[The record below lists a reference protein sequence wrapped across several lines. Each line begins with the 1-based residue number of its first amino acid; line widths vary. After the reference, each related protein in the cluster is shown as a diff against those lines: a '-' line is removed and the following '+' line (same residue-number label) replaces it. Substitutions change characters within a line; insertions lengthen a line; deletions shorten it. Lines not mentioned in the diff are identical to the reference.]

1 MKAGLAI
8 YTGFTLLFCIFGA
21 GLSKG
26 ETTIDVMFQ
35 SAVEQV
41 GHVSQK
47 ESIKAFEE
55 IISKDKNYAPAY
67 NALANLYLQANTVN
81 DRQRAAQMILKA
93 IMIDPNNA
101 EYRLTRGKIWWH
113 QGFRFRALDQFKK
126 VMKKHPE
133 STDVLNSLG
142 MFLVYDFLS
151 QKDRRAPLKEM
162 DMGSRVRHYGIR
174 AMKPRIKDF
183 KIFAEEAKQ
192 EATQVLRKSIQ
203 LDGTNQ
209 QPYYLLGILYFE
221 DENWYAFQT
230 LMQDLYAQYPDDKN
244 ALLFCGLAAY
254 QIGEFNDSHEYYQRA
269 LDLMSAE
276 EHELLESID
285 LLVPQEDHASRDTTQ
300 TIDALLE
307 REMFWKRQ
315 DPLYLS
321 DFNERK
327 MEHFGRIAYSNLRFR
342 RFSDDVE
349 GWQTDMGKTYIKF
362 GRYRLRVTTHKGTW
376 DSEEVPDAALVR
388 RRSSHILATMMEFW
402 YYENFQ
408 IKFCGTTDD
417 IWYFCGGSW
426 YGVSQRLPIGAS
438 VFREYNFGA
447 KLPLF
452 ASIGDKYP
460 KEKRQVFVPLPRT
473 LQEASRHIFKKIEQR
488 FVDPYLY
495 RKYSLPYQIAAF
507 EERDSVRVELSY
519 MIPKDRLAENYETG
533 KVSFWD
539 GVFFFN
545 EQWND
550 MYNDRESRT
559 FTLPPQKPAQNAAA
573 RHRNDHL
580 LVSRQV
586 SVPQGRYHFSVE
598 FMDQTSGLIGVA
610 RDEKQYVHDDE
621 TFHLSDLLVGS
632 DIQAKKAL
640 PESHD
645 DLHII
650 PNPVRTFSPSEPV
663 FIYLELY
670 DLQRDAFGSTQYE
683 ISYTI
688 GKPEVDTLSPTLF
701 ASQDLIETMGKTEID
716 LQSGQADQITAE
728 DLQAGLSEDSEEGSS
743 AFPDSDIWGETK
755 VYTSGGQVHH
765 IAAEDLKIKRSKG
778 GDLTRT
784 VTANYEGNR
793 EDDFTYL
800 QIDVN
805 QVPTGIYQLTVLAK
819 DKRTDQT
826 ARKHVYFRIVE

>member
-1 MKAGLAI
+1 MKAGLVI
-8 YTGFTLLFCIFGA
+8 YTGFTLLFCIFSTNLA
-21 GLSKG
+21 KG

-55 IISKDKNYAPAY
+55 IIFKDKNYAPAY

-162 DMGSRVRHYGIR
+162 DMGSRVRHYGLM
-174 AMKPRIKDF
+174 AMHRIKDF

-244 ALLFCGLAAY
+244 VLLFCGLAAY
-254 QIGEFNDSHEYYQRA
+254 QIGEFNDSHDYYQRA

-300 TIDALLE
+300 TIGALLE

-362 GRYRLRVTTHKGTW
+362 GRYRRRVTTNKGTW
-376 DSEEVPDAALVR
+376 DSEEVLN
-388 RRSSHILATMMEFW
+388 ATMMEFW

-417 IWYFCGGSW
+417 IWNFCGGSW
-426 YGVSQRLPIGAS
+426 YGVSDRLPIGES

-447 KLPLF
+447 KLPLL
-452 ASIGDKYP
+452 ATIRDKYP
-460 KEKRQVFVPLPRT
+460 KEKRRVFAPLPRT
-473 LQEASRHIFKKIEQR
+473 LQEASHHILKKIEQR
-488 FVDPYLY
+488 FVDPYLN
-495 RKYSLPYQIAAF
+495 RKYSLPYQVAAF

-519 MIPKDRLAENYETG
+519 MIPKDRLTENYETG
-533 KVSFWD
+533 KVNFWD
-539 GVFFFN
+539 GVFFFD
-545 EQWND
+545 QHWND
-550 MYNDRESRT
+550 MYSDRQSRT
-559 FTLPPQKPAQNAAA
+559 FTLPPQKPASNAAA

-580 LVSRQV
+580 LVSRTL

-598 FMDQTSGLIGVA
+598 FMDETSGLIGVA
-610 RDEKQYVHDDE
+610 RDEKQYVYDDE

-632 DIQAKKAL
+632 DIQAKEAL
-640 PESHD
+640 PESRD
-645 DLHII
+645 DLHITS
-650 PNPVRTFSPSEPV
+650 NPVRTFSQSESV

-670 DLQRDAFGSTQYE
+670 DLKRDDFGSTQYE

-716 LQSGQADQITAE
+716 LQSEQADQIAAE
-728 DLQAGLSEDSEEGSS
+728 ELQTGQSQDGDVLDSV
-743 AFPDSDIWGETK
+743 FPDGDIWGETK
-755 VYTSGGQVHH
+755 VHTSGGQVHH
-765 IAAEDLKIKRSKG
+765 IAAEGLKIERSKE

-793 EDDFTYL
+793 ADDFTYL

-805 QVPTGIYQLTVLAK
+805 QVPEGVYQLTVLAR
-819 DKRTDQT
+819 DKQTEQTD
-826 ARKHVYFRIVE
+826 RKYVYFRIVDK

>member
-8 YTGFTLLFCIFGA
+8 YTGFILLICIFGA
-21 GLSKG
+21 GLVRG
-26 ETTIDVMFQ
+26 ETTIDALFQ
-35 SAVEQV
+35 SAVKQV
-41 GHVSQK
+41 GHVSRA
-47 ESIKAFEE
+47 ESIVAFEE

-81 DRQRAAQMILKA
+81 DRKRAAQMILKA

-101 EYRLTRGKIWWH
+101 EYRLTRGKIWWA
-113 QGFRFRALDQFKK
+113 QSFRFRALNEFKN
-126 VMKKHPE
+126 VMKKHPKN
-133 STDVLNSLG
+133 TDVLNSLG

-151 QKDRRAPLKEM
+151 QKDRRAPFKEM
-162 DMGSRVRHYGIR
+162 EMGSRVPHYKTM
-174 AMKPRIKDF
+174 AMRPRIKDF

-192 EATQVLRKSIQ
+192 EAVQVLRKSIE

-209 QPYYLLGILYFE
+209 QPYYFLGILYFE
-221 DENWYAFQT
+221 DEDWNAFQT
-230 LMQDLYAQYPDDKN
+230 LMQGLYAQYPDDKN
-244 ALLFCGLAAY
+244 ALLFCGFAAY
-254 QIGEFNDSHEYYQRA
+254 QIGEFDESYEYYQRA
-269 LDLMSAE
+269 LDLMSVE
-276 EHELLESID
+276 ERELLESID
-285 LLVPQEDHASRDTTQ
+285 LLVSEEEHASRDTTQ

-307 REMFWKRQ
+307 REIFWKRQ

-362 GRYRLRVTTHKGTW
+362 GRYRRRVTTNKGTW
-376 DSEEVPDAALVR
+376 DSEEVLD
-388 RRSSHILATMMEFW
+388 ATMMEFW

-408 IKFCGTTDD
+408 FNFCGTTDD
-417 IWYFCGGSW
+417 IWNFCGGSW
-426 YGVSQRLPIGAS
+426 YGVSQRLSIGAS
-438 VFREYNFGA
+438 VFREYDFGA
-447 KLPLF
+447 KLPHL
-452 ASIGDKYP
+452 AMVAEKYP
-460 KEKRQVFVPLPRT
+460 KDAMRQAFAPLRRT
-473 LQEASRHIFKKIEQR
+473 LQEASHHIFRKTAQR
-488 FVDPYLY
+488 FVDPYLN
-495 RKYSLPYQIAAF
+495 RKYTLPHQIAAF

-519 MIPKDRLAENYETG
+519 MIPKDRLTENYETG

-539 GVFFFN
+539 GVFFFDQ
-545 EQWND
+545 QWND
-550 MYNDRESRT
+550 MYNDRESKT

-573 RHRNDHL
+573 QHRNDHL
-580 LVSRQV
+580 LVSRTL

-598 FMDQTSGLIGVA
+598 FMDQTSGLIGIA
-610 RDEKQYVHDDE
+610 RDEKQYVYDDE
-621 TFHLSDLLVGS
+621 TFHLSDLLVGN
-632 DIQAKKAL
+632 DIQTKKAL
-640 PESHD
+640 PESRG
-645 DLHII
+645 DLLIT
-650 PNPVRTFSPSEPV
+650 PNPVRTFSQSEPV

-670 DLQRDAFGSTQYE
+670 DLQRDDFGNTQYE

-716 LQSGQADQITAE
+716 LRSEQADQIAAE
-728 DLQAGLSEDSEEGSS
+728 NLQTGQSQDDDVLDSV
-743 AFPDSDIWGETK
+743 FPDSDIWGETR

-765 IAAEDLKIKRSKG
+765 IAAEDLKVKRSKD

-805 QVPTGIYQLTVLAK
+805 QVPEGIYQLTVLAK
-819 DKRTDQT
+819 DKQTDQT
-826 ARKHVYFRIVE
+826 DRKYVYFRIVDK

>member
-1 MKAGLAI
+1 MQFTIHIGLIALACLW
-8 YTGFTLLFCIFGA
+8 GHG
-21 GLSKG
+21 SSRG
-26 ETTIDVMFQ
+26 ETTIDSLFHVAEQ
-35 SAVEQV
+35 QV
-41 GHVSQK
+41 GQAGRTK
-47 ESIKAFEE
+47 SIKAFRDILSRDDE
-55 IISKDKNYAPAY
+55 YAPAY

-93 IMIDPNNA
+93 IMIDPNNP

-126 VMKKHPE
+126 VMKKHPKN
-133 STDVLNSLG
+133 TDVLNSLG

-162 DMGSRVRHYGIR
+162 DMGSRVRYYR
-174 AMKPRIKDF
+174 LMAMRPRIKDF

-192 EATQVLRKSIQ
+192 EAVQVLRKSIA

-209 QPYYLLGILYFE
+209 QPYYFLGILYFE
-221 DENWYAFQT
+221 DEDWYAFQT

-244 ALLFCGLAAY
+244 ALLFCGFAAY
-254 QIGEFNDSHEYYQRA
+254 QIGEFDESHEYYQRA
-269 LDLMSAE
+269 LDLMSLE
-276 EHELLESID
+276 ERELLESID
-285 LLVPQEDHASRDTTQ
+285 LLVSEEDQASRDTTQ
-300 TIDALLE
+300 TIDELLE

-362 GRYRLRVTTHKGTW
+362 GRYRRRVTTNKGTW
-376 DSEEVPDAALVR
+376 DSEEVLDAA
-388 RRSSHILATMMEFW
+388 MMEFW

-408 IKFCGTTDD
+408 FKFCGTTDD

-426 YGVSQRLPIGAS
+426 YDVSQRLSIGTS
-438 VFREYNFGA
+438 VFREYDFGD
-447 KLPLF
+447 KLPLL
-452 ASIGDKYP
+452 AMVAEKYP
-460 KEKRQVFVPLPRT
+460 KETMRQTFAPLRRT
-473 LQEASRHIFKKIEQR
+473 LQEASHHIFQKTAQR
-488 FVDPYLY
+488 FVDPYLN

-519 MIPKDRLAENYETG
+519 MIPKGRLTENFETG

-539 GVFFFN
+539 GVFFFD
-545 EQWND
+545 QHWND
-550 MYNDRESRT
+550 MYNDRLSRT

-573 RHRNDHL
+573 QHRNDHL

-598 FMDQTSGLIGVA
+598 FMDQTSGLIGIA
-610 RDEKQYVHDDE
+610 RDEKQYVYDDE
-621 TFHLSDLLVGS
+621 IFHLSDLLVGS
-632 DIQAKKAL
+632 DIQAKNAL
-640 PESHD
+640 IESRG
-645 DLHII
+645 DLLIT
-650 PNPVRTFSPSEPV
+650 PNPVRTFSQSESV

-670 DLQRDAFGSTQYE
+670 DLQRDDFGSTQYE

-716 LQSGQADQITAE
+716 LQSGQIDHIVAE
-728 DLQAGLSEDSEEGSS
+728 ELQASRSEDSEESS
-743 AFPDSDIWGETK
+743 SVFPDSDIWGETR

-765 IAAEDLKIKRSKG
+765 IAAEGLKINRSKD

-793 EDDFTYL
+793 GDDFTYL

-805 QVPTGIYQLTVLAK
+805 QVPEGIYQLTVLAK

-826 ARKHVYFRIVE
+826 DRKYVYFRIVE

>member
-1 MKAGLAI
+1 MKARSVI
-8 YTGFTLLFCIFGA
+8 YTGFILLCCIFGTNLA
-21 GLSKG
+21 RG
-26 ETTIDVMFQ
+26 ETTIDVLFQ

-41 GHVSQK
+41 GKVSRA
-47 ESIKAFEE
+47 ESIMALEE
-55 IISKDKNYAPAY
+55 IISKDRNYAPAY

-113 QGFRFRALDQFKK
+113 QGFRFRALDQFKN
-126 VMKKHPE
+126 VMKKHPKN
-133 STDVLNSLG
+133 TDVLNSLG

-151 QKDRRAPLKEM
+151 QKDRRAPFKEM
-162 DMGSRVRHYGIR
+162 DMGSMVRHYKVM
-174 AMKPRIKDF
+174 AMRPKIKDF
-183 KIFAEEAKQ
+183 KTFGQEAKQ
-192 EATQVLRKSIQ
+192 EAVQVLRKSIQ

-209 QPYYLLGILYFE
+209 QPYYFLGILYFE
-221 DENWYAFQT
+221 DENWNAFQT

-244 ALLFCGLAAY
+244 ALLFCGFAAY

-269 LDLMSAE
+269 LDLMSLE
-276 EHELLESID
+276 ERELLESID
-285 LLVPQEDHASRDTTQ
+285 LFVSEEDQASRDTTQ
-300 TIDALLE
+300 TIDELLE

-362 GRYRLRVTTHKGTW
+362 GRYRRRMTTNKGTW
-376 DSEEVPDAALVR
+376 DSEEVLDAA
-388 RRSSHILATMMEFW
+388 MMEFW
-402 YYENFQ
+402 YYEDFQ
-408 IKFCGTTDD
+408 FNFCGTTDD

-426 YGVSQRLPIGAS
+426 YGVSQRLPVGAN
-438 VFREYNFGA
+438 VFRQYDFGA
-447 KLPLF
+447 KLPVFGVIADMDPKFVMRRAF
-452 ASIGDKYP
+452 A
-460 KEKRQVFVPLPRT
+460 PLPRT
-473 LQEASRHIFKKIEQR
+473 LREASHHIFKKTEQR
-488 FVDPYLY
+488 FVDPYLD
-495 RKYSLPYQIAAF
+495 RKYTLPHQIAAF

-519 MIPKDRLAENYETG
+519 MIPKSRLTENLKTG

-539 GVFFFN
+539 GVFFFD
-545 EQWND
+545 QHWND
-550 MYNDRESRT
+550 MYNDRLSRT

-573 RHRNDHL
+573 QHRNDHL

-598 FMDQTSGLIGVA
+598 FLDQTSGLIGIA
-610 RDEKQYVHDDE
+610 RDEKQYVYDDE

-632 DIQAKKAL
+632 DIQAKNAL
-640 PESHD
+640 IESRN
-645 DLHII
+645 DLLII
-650 PNPVRTFSPSEPV
+650 PNPVRTFSQSESV

-670 DLQRDAFGSTQYE
+670 DLKRDDFGSTQYE

-716 LQSGQADQITAE
+716 LQSGQIDHIVAE
-728 DLQAGLSEDSEEGSS
+728 ELQASRSEGSGES
-743 AFPDSDIWGETK
+743 SSVFPDSDIWGETR

-765 IAAEDLKIKRSKG
+765 IAAEGLKINRAKD

-805 QVPTGIYQLTVLAK
+805 QVPEGIYQLTVLAK
-819 DKRTDQT
+819 DKQTEQTD
-826 ARKHVYFRIVE
+826 RKYVYFRIVE